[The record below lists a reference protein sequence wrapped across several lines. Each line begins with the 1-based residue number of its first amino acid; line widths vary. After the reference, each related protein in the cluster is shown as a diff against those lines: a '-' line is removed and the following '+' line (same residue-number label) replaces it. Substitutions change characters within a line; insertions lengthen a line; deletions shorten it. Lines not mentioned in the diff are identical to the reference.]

1 MAHLNLVFSN
11 VFQRLGLWDRGC
23 CRHLYSV
30 TASPASTVGTLPVV
44 VSALRIAL
52 STQPSPTHRWAAAPS
67 SPYHP
72 PVSGAAGP
80 DAPLLCSLAQ
90 CGWGGSLCEL
100 LRATSPPPNHHLSRR
115 CPSLSCVV
123 RCPPSSYRCLVL
135 LWITMSTLPSHL
147 TCWQT
152 MVASTPLGGPTTN
165 VLLGVLLG
173 RPLSFAPLRCVS
185 SHLQSLSLHPP
196 LLGRPPR

>member
-100 LRATSPPPNHHLSRR
+100 LRATSPPPQPPPLAALPFPFMCCSVSSFLLSMFSAIVDNDVYPPF
-115 CPSLSCVV
+115 PSNVLADHCGFNSARWTYHKRATRSAPWQTALFRTTAMCLLPPPISFA
-123 RCPPSSYRCLVL
+123 PPSSAR
-135 LWITMSTLPSHL
+135 
-147 TCWQT
+147 
-152 MVASTPLGGPTTN
+152 
-165 VLLGVLLG
+165 
-173 RPLSFAPLRCVS
+173 
-185 SHLQSLSLHPP
+185 
-196 LLGRPPR
+196 